1 MGVRRIGKHGE
12 REETHRELAPEEVV
26 FVRHAAKDHPDN
38 EHELGESDLV
48 LGVHLLFCLAR
59 WCHAF
64 FVNVIGLGVVQWPEI
79 GVVNH
84 MRVSSHVIA
93 LRQPGRPL

>member
-12 REETHRELAPEEVV
+12 REETHKELVPEEVV

-48 LGVHLLFCLAR
+48 LGVHLLFFLAR

-64 FVNVIGLGVVQWPEI
+64 FVNVIGLGVV
-79 GVVNH
+79 
-84 MRVSSHVIA
+84 
-93 LRQPGRPL
+93 